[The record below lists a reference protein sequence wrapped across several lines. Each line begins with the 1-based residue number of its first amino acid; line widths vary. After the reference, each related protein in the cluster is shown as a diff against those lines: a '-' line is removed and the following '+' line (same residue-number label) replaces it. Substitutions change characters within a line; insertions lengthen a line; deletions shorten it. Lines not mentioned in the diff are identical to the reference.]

1 MSSCLIEKYNGFTI
15 ISIEYKKRNKKK
27 NFKVIDIIYKPT
39 KNVETEPLCYFTKDI
54 AKAYSS
60 FHSKGKKG
68 LTRAHKVRQCFYC
81 NKFFISEIKQ
91 IRHVKNC
98 AGKPG
103 VIYNFNNQCLLS
115 YQGNFRAKGNMPLAI
130 HFDFETTAPTDNCLD
145 PEQKKMFLMTW
156 LSLSIQH

>member
-91 IRHVKNC
+91 IRHVKT
-98 AGKPG
+98 
-103 VIYNFNNQCLLS
+103 VQENQV
-115 YQGNFRAKGNMPLAI
+115 
-130 HFDFETTAPTDNCLD
+130 
-145 PEQKKMFLMTW
+145 
-156 LSLSIQH
+156 LSIIFTISVLLVIKTILELRATCHLQYILILKQPLQLITV

>member
-115 YQGNFRAKGNMPLAI
+115 Y
-130 HFDFETTAPTDNCLD
+130 
-145 PEQKKMFLMTW
+145 
-156 LSLSIQH
+156 